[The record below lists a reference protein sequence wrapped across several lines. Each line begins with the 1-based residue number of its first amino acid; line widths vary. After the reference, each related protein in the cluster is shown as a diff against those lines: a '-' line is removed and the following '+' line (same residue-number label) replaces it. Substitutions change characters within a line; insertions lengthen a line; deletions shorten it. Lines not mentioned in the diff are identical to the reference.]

1 LATSFLQSRG
11 NLSDTE
17 ALNML
22 KEKLGIDGDEL
33 KFKQVYVVKFMK
45 VLPVRK
51 VVRFYQ
57 AEHRFDTAANSELY
71 RNIPLIR

>member
-1 LATSFLQSRG
+1 MATSFLQSQG
-11 NLSDTE
+11 NLSDAE

-22 KEKLGIDGDEL
+22 KEKLGTDGDEL

-51 VVRFYQ
+51 VVRF
-57 AEHRFDTAANSELY
+57 
-71 RNIPLIR
+71 